1 LSDRPDTV
9 VASVATVPLHLDL
22 CERHID
28 VIMDHEKVVRFD
40 SVVTDDRCD
49 RLAGL
54 VHERHRENDDGT
66 LLIKRQ
72 FGHFGAN
79 TLACALERSALFFT
93 EVSRSDAADIVAR
106 SEVLGPRIAESNDE
120 LGW

>member
-1 LSDRPDTV
+1 MSDRPDTV
-9 VASVATVPLHLDL
+9 VASVATVPLHLDP

-54 VHERHRENDDGT
+54 VHERHRENDNGT
-66 LLIKRQ
+66 VLAKCQ
-72 FGHFGAN
+72 FGYFG
-79 TLACALERSALFFT
+79 TDSLACALERSALFFT
-93 EVSRSDAADIVAR
+93 EVSRSDAADVVAR
-106 SEVLGPRIAESNDE
+106 SEILGPRVAESNDE